1 MTNWRSNTGIRSGVP
16 ITPLG
21 SGRQSFGKPGNGFP
35 SSLFTKRNV
44 LIALI
49 VFSFLIIFSIGR
61 SSNSEKIEE
70 EQGLAATV
78 QESMVRSGLPSVQIK
93 IIDSTVVLEGTIAT
107 QELKEAATR
116 VAQAQTGV
124 ISVENMLEVPVIV
137 NQVTTTTAPNLPAS
151 QKDLLLQTRLSAAG
165 ASSGIQFESGGD
177 VLTLESIPTLERLAY
192 FLNNEKEINV
202 QILGHTDS
210 DEKCPG
216 DNLILSQ
223 RRAEAVRAQ
232 LLARGIEA
240 ERLISTGMGHTD
252 PIADNLSKAGKAAN
266 RRIEF
271 LLITEEQNEIPPPAQ
286 PETVDGC

>member
-21 SGRQSFGKPGNGFP
+21 SGRQSFGKSGNGFP

-49 VFSFLIIFSIGR
+49 VFSFLIIFAIGR

-137 NQVTTTTAPNLPAS
+137 NQVTTTTTPNLPAS

>member
-49 VFSFLIIFSIGR
+49 VFSFLIIFAIGR

-70 EQGLAATV
+70 EQSLTASV
-78 QESMVRSGLPSVQIK
+78 QEAMIRSGLNSVEVK
-93 IIDSTVVLEGTIAT
+93 IINSTVVLEGIIET

-116 VAQAQTGV
+116 VAQAQVGV

>member
-21 SGRQSFGKPGNGFP
+21 SGRHSFGKPGNGFP

-49 VFSFLIIFSIGR
+49 VFSFLIIFAIGR

-137 NQVTTTTAPNLPAS
+137 NQVTTTTTPNLPAS

>member
-49 VFSFLIIFSIGR
+49 VFSFLIIFAIGR

-137 NQVTTTTAPNLPAS
+137 NQVTTTTTPNLPAS

-266 RRIEF
+266 RRIEY

>member
-49 VFSFLIIFSIGR
+49 VFSFLIIFAIGR

-271 LLITEEQNEIPPPAQ
+271 LLITEDQNESPPPAQ